1 MKMSRLVRV
10 FTTLVIIGNPGSIAT
25 ANLLINGDFSNWEN
39 PNQPA
44 GWIVEDT
51 TKARIEQE
59 AGTIH
64 STPYSCKITRLV
76 TGTGNNYGLR
86 QYVTVTPGTVYT
98 FRAWFYDDDVN
109 ARGGLVVT
117 WCRQDT
123 SAIRSTAVI
132 YTDSAIHTWQ
142 QLARS
147 DTAPDSAVY
156 ARCLLRIY
164 GFTGGPAGGVVY
176 VDDAEF
182 IAGAGGVNES
192 AREPRPNRRLT
203 VLPTGSGDEQSLA
216 ISLDFPSW
224 TAIGIYDLTGAE
236 RQQLYSGKLA
246 AGTYRFKLNSRHLP
260 QGLFFVVGRFTDS
273 APLVAKF
280 VVTR

>member
-1 MKMSRLVRV
+1 MKLSLP
-10 FTTLVIIGNPGSIAT
+10 LKNLALLLSIGFGSITA
-25 ANLLINGDFSNWEN
+25 ANLLVNGDFSNWEN
-39 PNQPA
+39 AQQPA

-51 TKARIEQE
+51 TKAKIEQE
-59 AGTIH
+59 SGTVR
-64 STPYSCKITRLV
+64 SAPYSCKITRLV

-98 FRAWFYDDDVN
+98 FSAWFYDDDIN
-109 ARGGLVVT
+109 ARGGLLIT

-123 SAIRSTAVI
+123 SAIRSTSVI

-142 QLARS
+142 RLVRS

-182 IAGAGGVNES
+182 VTGAGGINELLD
-192 AREPRPNRRLT
+192 EGRPNRQLMVTATASINPHVLLT
-203 VLPTGSGDEQSLA
+203 
-216 ISLDFPSW
+216 LDFPAW
-224 TAIGIYDLTGAE
+224 TEVRIYDLTGAV
-236 RQQLYSGKLA
+236 RQQLYSGRLSAGTHRFNLNCHEFNPGVYFVIARFANSLPSLA
-246 AGTYRFKLNSRHLP
+246 A
-260 QGLFFVVGRFTDS
+260 
-273 APLVAKF
+273 KF
-280 VVTR
+280 AFRR